1 MPIKVAVT
9 GPNGWIARTLLSAL
23 KIDTY
28 TSVAIQRD
36 WLYKVNGAAHPALL
50 SALHGCDSIVH
61 LAALVHQMNTA
72 PTLADYRKVNCDLTL
87 ELAQSAASVGVRQ
100 FIFVSTAKVMGEF
113 STRPFTENDIPKPT
127 DDYAISKLEAEVG
140 LRNLQLAGKLG
151 AMKIVVVRP
160 PLVYGEGAGANY
172 AKLIA
177 LANSKWPLPLGCATA
192 LRSMVSVDRLV
203 TAILVLIL
211 LGDEFSALD
220 TFFATDPE
228 DHSAASIVSAIRTS
242 RQRRAGLVRVPMTT
256 MQICFSKLG
265 KQGIY
270 DRLFTSFQLDGSK
283 LDKVIGEVGGVSDQ
297 SKHS

>member
-72 PTLADYRKVNCDLTL
+72 PTLTDYRKVNCDLTL
-87 ELAQSAASVGVRQ
+87 ELAQAAASVGVRQ

-177 LANSKWPLPLGCATA
+177 LAKTRWPLPLGCATA
-192 LRSMVSVDRLV
+192 LRSMVSIERL
-203 TAILVLIL
+203 TQALLSLVHLQNKL
-211 LGDEFSALD
+211 TDFE
-220 TFFATDPE
+220 TFFAADPE
-228 DHSAASIVSAIRTS
+228 DQSAEGIVRKHRAVGQR
-242 RQRRAGLVRVPMTT
+242 RQRL
-256 MQICFSKLG
+256 F
-265 KQGIY
+265 IY
-270 DRLFTSFQLDGSK
+270 DRLFRSFQIDGSR
-283 LDKVIGEVGGVSDQ
+283 LSALVSTA
-297 SKHS
+297 KENH